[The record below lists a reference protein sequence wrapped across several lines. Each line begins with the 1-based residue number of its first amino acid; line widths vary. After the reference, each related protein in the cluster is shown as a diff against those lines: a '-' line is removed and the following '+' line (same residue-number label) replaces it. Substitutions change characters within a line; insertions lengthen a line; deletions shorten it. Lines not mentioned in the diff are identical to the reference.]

1 MDADEVVRL
10 ILIGLPSVLIAY
22 WGYRRSKKV
31 DAVAAQSGVAT
42 ETRAGVEQVIDA
54 LNELNDKLQA
64 DNRNFRETV
73 QQQVKRV
80 SDLEQDNRACWEKTQ
95 LLTLRIDVLEKERDD
110 LQRTLDRL
118 IAKYG
123 GDAA

>member
-1 MDADEVVRL
+1 MDADEIVRL
-10 ILIGLPSVLIAY
+10 VLIGLPSVLIAY

-73 QQQVKRV
+73 QLQVKRV
-80 SDLEQDNRACWEKTQ
+80 SDLELDNRACWEKTQ
-95 LLTLRIDVLEKERDD
+95 LLTLRIDVLEKERDA

-123 GDAA
+123 ADTA